1 MTDGGVI
8 EINSVREVPA
18 PDQPLSVVVPL
29 EDAATGSVEVGLG
42 SDVHLTPAFADELS
56 TELGM
61 NASALRDQL
70 ARRFE
75 VDPDQLIERVP
86 SEGPKSQRGDVLRA
100 ALSENYGLP
109 SSLLRGADRW
119 EVTDVQSEATQRAR
133 VSFGRQG
140 LRELQL
146 TMSPD
151 AAKDLKRGDV
161 LIGTE
166 RLWHGGGALGLG
178 RASVEFA
185 PDPDPPA
192 AAPIWIPVMRLHR
205 PRHSSCEAAFTNQTK
220 TTDSIDMKVEIL
232 GVGAGGG
239 YEFGMTLKDEY
250 VARTDC
256 VETVIPAKLQL
267 VPGKTL
273 VNGTEIG
280 YSIRAKVT
288 DADVGAWRTRAIPHD
303 QDDCERSGDA
313 LAGLISVPYNYS
325 EAPKGDTDTQEI
337 SVESKAV
344 GRMSVGLEVAGSV
357 PINLGIDYERT
368 TAQATTLR
376 IVLATGVRYLAY
388 APTRHPAGALGR
400 QIEICWTTKA

>member
-1 MTDGGVI
+1 
-8 EINSVREVPA
+8 
-18 PDQPLSVVVPL
+18 
-29 EDAATGSVEVGLG
+29 
-42 SDVHLTPAFADELS
+42 
-56 TELGM
+56 
-61 NASALRDQL
+61 
-70 ARRFE
+70 
-75 VDPDQLIERVP
+75 
-86 SEGPKSQRGDVLRA
+86 
-100 ALSENYGLP
+100 
-109 SSLLRGADRW
+109 
-119 EVTDVQSEATQRAR
+119 
-133 VSFGRQG
+133 
-140 LRELQL
+140 
-146 TMSPD
+146 MSPE

-166 RLWHGGGALGLG
+166 RLWRGGGALGLG

-192 AAPIWIPVMRLHR
+192 AAPILIPVMRLHR

-267 VPGKTL
+267 IPGKTL

-288 DADVGAWRTRAIPHD
+288 DADVSAWRTRAIPRD

-325 EAPKGDTDTQEI
+325 EAPEGDTDTQEI

-344 GRMSVGLEVAGSV
+344 GRMSVGLEMAGSV

-368 TAQATTLR
+368 TQQATTLR
-376 IVLATGVRYLAY
+376 IVLATGVRYLAM
-388 APTRHPAGALGR
+388 RRPAIPRERWGGRSRSVGR
-400 QIEICWTTKA
+400 QRHEDVPKPKLLIGRSPTSMMVHLAIWWKAHSHGPEHESGTLCGSAKSQAATP